1 MLTALGEAGRTAKA
15 LDAEVDEA
23 MNTLVSLS
31 PLSSVLGVD
40 YMDRLARP
48 VASLTPVIGV
58 ALVGRTYV
66 AHMALERDPARFGVT
81 DVPIIGGLP
90 SPRNGRLPQDLLSR
104 VVKASRGSGFWAL
117 CALGHGEWEGFV
129 ACLTKRA
136 HDLAGSASEYVAT
149 EVVDGVARFAWV
161 LRQAD
166 IFYGYEPEVAG

>member
-1 MLTALGEAGRTAKA
+1 MPTVA
-15 LDAEVDEA
+15 
-23 MNTLVSLS
+23 SLS

-58 ALVGRTYV
+58 ALVGRAYV
-66 AHMALERDPARFGVT
+66 AHMLVERDPARFGVT
-81 DVPIIGGLP
+81 DVPVIGGLP
-90 SPRNGRLPQDLLSR
+90 APKNGRLPKDLLSR
-104 VVKASRGSGFWAL
+104 VVKASRGRGFWAL
-117 CALGHGEWEGFV
+117 CALGSPEWEGFA

-136 HDLAGSASEYVAT
+136 HDLAGPAGEYVPT

-166 IFYGYEPEVAG
+166 LFYGYQPEVTE